1 MENKPI
7 TPLRAIRKHC
17 LSCAGRPK
25 DVRECLSTKCIL
37 YQYRMGHNPARKR
50 IGGDT
55 SLIPKGILPNS
66 TQVSEG
72 FAGRIKARKRMYKAK
87 TVLIKPNAIVG
98 EIDIVQEGQIAISNH
113 NGKLMIEISTAKEG
127 ETHVANAQGKEASP

>member
-1 MENKPI
+1 MEDKPI
-7 TPLRAIRKHC
+7 TPLRAIRGHC
-17 LSCAGRPK
+17 VICAGRPK
-25 DVRECLSTKCIL
+25 DARECLSTKCIL
-37 YQYRMGHNPARKR
+37 YQYRMGHNPARKG
-50 IGGDT
+50 IGPGR
-55 SLIPKGILPNS
+55 SISNGILPNS